1 VTPILT
7 LAGEFAAPYLIKEAT
22 KLGIKKF
29 IQNYGSTAF
38 QAISIGVVG
47 GMIEQIAE
55 PVDLQNEKLFG
66 MPVRHIIGQE
76 QVYDDTKYFKKP
88 EPLKFGQWI
97 GPDADAMER
106 EKQKIAEREKERL
119 KGPPPIAPAPPLI
132 TPVPKEKKFEPPS
145 SPPVE
150 LPELEGFPD
159 LSEELNKP
167 QIFTKDKPKDITK
180 QTEELVPSEDKLNE
194 KELRFLKDVSLYR
207 DISKPLDKKIKK
219 LVAGEEVVFTENE
232 HFKLRRLT
240 DAHTNQEGMDVDTDE
255 GIQWYE
261 WEDVYGGG
269 EYAKGFFKSDTEYEN
284 FIVKLRHLTTL
295 AKGRTW
301 KPEQLKFKDITK
313 QTKDLVKEEPEFGAL
328 TEVEK
333 QTAIALKGDKPDF
346 YSRAIKSIED
356 AKPDK
361 LTKTKWKSYIQS
373 TKEELDYLGLTDFL
387 KGNESITKQELLDF
401 VKGKDIA
408 ATMIVYPIPK
418 IEMNPMYED
427 YSLGFEKS
435 GTQEHIVFQIG
446 KDKGEVGQLYK
457 EPHLNIKHGTGTFAH
472 SRVQVGY
479 DPNIT
484 SEHKKEAKYTGE
496 DIKLKKFNNTLI
508 IDEIQSQWIQTG
520 QDKGFVSDFDIV
532 PGENLLEYLKN
543 NNIEYR
549 ISGKGKNTRDIE
561 MQGKPGVWEDELGS
575 DPFNENMDYIFNKN
589 EKSLRFIYDPE
600 EETKYS
606 TPEEFLQKAY
616 GIVPDLPLKDS
627 KKFVELVLNEM
638 IRKAVKDGR
647 DSIAITNGQIQYNRY
662 EAMGE
667 KERQGLKKFYDTFVY
682 DQLNKIAKN
691 YGVKLERI
699 DIGEGEAPK
708 ELQDIR
714 LDNKIKT
721 AQDNDY
727 ILKKITFQEL
737 FDRVQ
742 DTDIPGHAALYSNEG
757 RGQGHGY
764 IEEWFNTLI
773 DNRTG
778 GIPATLTTEEG
789 LSDSGL
795 KRWEKVKNNEVY
807 VWKKGTNDIGEEGV
821 ISWDMPIVP
830 VKDTSAPGH
839 SILTRPG
846 VTGENDLSIYTE
858 YLKAWKPPEGIDLSY
873 EQDPEQLIKMKLP
886 KKLQNDILKKSIR
899 LTEVKPP
906 IEDQTQRLFT

>member
-1 VTPILT
+1 MAESLIATA
-7 LAGEFAAPYLIKEAT
+7 AGEFVPSYLAKEAT
-22 KLGIKKF
+22 KIGIKQF
-29 IQNYGSTAF
+29 IQTYGSVAF
-38 QAISIGVVG
+38 RTIAPVITG
-47 GMIEQIAE
+47 GMLFAKAVEAYP
-55 PVDLQNEKLFG
+55 PVDLQQDKLFG
-66 MPVRHIIGQE
+66 YPLSRMTGQE
-76 QVYDDTKYFKKP
+76 QAYDDTKYFKKP
-88 EPLKFGQWI
+88 EPLKYIPEIHGGKPLPPIEQESFPAKTEVEPVQEGFKKPEPI
-97 GPDADAMER
+97 EP
-106 EKQKIAEREKERL
+106 L
-119 KGPPPIAPAPPLI
+119 KGFEVPPQ
-132 TPVPKEKKFEPPS
+132 EKKVPPGFEIPKTVDTS
-145 SPPVE
+145 I
-150 LPELEGFPD
+150 L
-159 LSEELNKP
+159 
-167 QIFTKDKPKDITK
+167 TKDKP
-180 QTEELVPSEDKLNE
+180 
-194 KELRFLKDVSLYR
+194 
-207 DISKPLDKKIKK
+207 
-219 LVAGEEVVFTENE
+219 
-232 HFKLRRLT
+232 
-240 DAHTNQEGMDVDTDE
+240 
-255 GIQWYE
+255 
-261 WEDVYGGG
+261 
-269 EYAKGFFKSDTEYEN
+269 
-284 FIVKLRHLTTL
+284 
-295 AKGRTW
+295 
-301 KPEQLKFKDITK
+301 KDITK
-313 QTKDLVKEEPEFGAL
+313 QTKDLVKEKPEFGAL

-373 TKEELDYLGLTDFL
+373 TKEELDYLGLTEFL
-387 KGNESITKQELLDF
+387 KGSESITKQELLDF
-401 VKGKDIA
+401 VKGKDLA

-418 IEMNPMYED
+418 IEMNPMYEG

-638 IRKAVKDGR
+638 VRKAVKDGR

-699 DIGEGEAPK
+699 DISEGEAPK
-708 ELQDIR
+708 ELQDSH
-714 LDNKIKT
+714 LDNQIKR
-721 AQDNDY
+721 AQDNEY
-727 ILKKITFQEL
+727 KLKKVTLQFL

-757 RGQGHGY
+757 RGQGHDY
-764 IEEWFNTLI
+764 IEEWLNTLV

-789 LSDSGL
+789 LSDRGL
-795 KRWEKVKNNEVY
+795 KRWEKIRQNEIYIWIQERDVSR
-807 VWKKGTNDIGEEGV
+807 DLIG
-821 ISWDMPIVP
+821 WDLPIV
-830 VKDTSAPGH
+830 VKSHAINHAPELQSTITSAEKQYLKDEQR
-839 SILTRPG
+839 STDD
-846 VTGENDLSIYTE
+846 NDLELYKK
-858 YLKAWKPPEGIDLSY
+858 YLKDFKVPPGQEIG
-873 EQDPEQLIKMKLP
+873 PEQLIKMKLP